1 MINLI
6 LSQILNYSLVFSK
19 SIKPDII
26 KATYSFQTNKGNSES
41 DINKKFSQI
50 EDILKKSKYKYDLKD
65 TRIMPLYIIEG
76 NSEKRVISGYMGY
89 WNIEFI
95 LKDEEEIKKLEEF
108 LSKNLKKAE
117 VSFELKST
125 DSSISD
131 SLLLQEKLKYM
142 KEIIDNI
149 KQQAKLIN
157 ENCSIEKIEFQ
168 DIEPTINLPQIS
180 NIGKNNISFT
190 VYVSLNCNQ
199 KQ

>member
-76 NSEKRVISGYMGY
+76 N
-89 WNIEFI
+89 
-95 LKDEEEIKKLEEF
+95 
-108 LSKNLKKAE
+108 
-117 VSFELKST
+117 
-125 DSSISD
+125 
-131 SLLLQEKLKYM
+131 
-142 KEIIDNI
+142 
-149 KQQAKLIN
+149 
-157 ENCSIEKIEFQ
+157 
-168 DIEPTINLPQIS
+168 
-180 NIGKNNISFT
+180 
-190 VYVSLNCNQ
+190 
-199 KQ
+199 